1 MAMKT
6 ILQLKSTKLY
16 SSRQFDLF
24 VVRIYYLRRLPLK
37 ILHSHDHNRNA
48 SLQARTEK
56 LDCFITTQFSLFI
69 Y

>member
-1 MAMKT
+1 MKT

-37 ILHSHDHNRNA
+37 ILHTH
-48 SLQARTEK
+48 T
-56 LDCFITTQFSLFI
+56 ITIEIEMHHCKHGQKS
-69 Y
+69 